1 MISTKVFNPE
11 HDMAL
16 ANGDKHFIAPRNIR
30 EMAHDLAPLLEFV
43 EEDGVLVWGWDHAIK
58 SQLLR
63 MGVAAETLPTDGA
76 LTALRQ
82 CSERASAHRL
92 LHAFHADHPDG
103 PYIGESI
110 LAHSLNDVAAY
121 ASRHGHIILKD
132 PLSSS
137 GKGLR
142 HVNKGGLPL
151 SPSRGGGT
159 PDNSK
164 TIPKE
169 PLQGSLEHSKK
180 HCPSKVG
187 GRAER
192 NEMEQSGGGMY
203 SSSSPLGK
211 IENWAN
217 ALIRRHGYLT
227 AEPYY
232 NKVQDFAMEY
242 CVREGQCRFIGYS
255 LFNTN
260 AHGRYESN
268 LLMEDEKIETLLAQY
283 IPHSALHEVRDWVIS
298 HFTHIIPAEWDTP
311 HHPLYFGIDMM
322 VVKTT
327 DNRQRTTDD
336 RQQTTDKVCANERE
350 SSSLEFSQRVQPKLN
365 NEVINGQQTTD
376 RVSAC
381 ECYVNLHT
389 NPPASAAELKTK
401 FTSELKIQ
409 NSEFKLYPCVEINL
423 RLNMGIIA
431 HEVRRALL
439 APGTEGTFH
448 VTAFPTEEAAQR
460 FYQEHIEQFP
470 PLFQAEKIVSGYYP
484 LTPIHSHTR
493 HHAYIV
499 CRKI

>member
-16 ANGDKHFIAPRNIR
+16 ANGDKHFIAPKNIR
-30 EMAHDLAPLLEFV
+30 EMAHDLAPLMEFV

-110 LAHSLNDVAAY
+110 LAHSLDDVAAY

-142 HVNKGGLPL
+142 HVKTHPNPPCEGGSTDIASSQVLPIREDL
-151 SPSRGGGT
+151 GG
-159 PDNSK
+159 SV
-164 TIPKE
+164 
-169 PLQGSLEHSKK
+169 HS
-180 HCPSKVG
+180 
-187 GRAER
+187 
-192 NEMEQSGGGMY
+192 
-203 SSSSPLGK
+203 
-211 IENWAN
+211 WAN

-268 LLMEDEKIETLLAQY
+268 LLMEDEKIETLLTQY
-283 IPHSALHEVRDWVIS
+283 IPHSALHEVRDWVIT
-298 HFTHIIPAEWDTP
+298 HFTHIIPAEWDTT

-322 VVKTT
+322 VVMTT
-327 DNRQRTTDD
+327 DNGQQTTGNRQRTTD
-336 RQQTTDKVCANERE
+336 
-350 SSSLEFSQRVQPKLN
+350 
-365 NEVINGQQTTD
+365 NGQQITD

-409 NSEFKLYPCVEINL
+409 NSEFKLHPCVEINL

-448 VTAFPTEEAAQR
+448 VAAFPTEKAAQR

>member
-1 MISTKVFNPE
+1 MNASKWFNPE

-16 ANGDKHFIAPRNIR
+16 ANGDKHFIAPKNIR
-30 EMAHDLAPLLEFV
+30 EMAHDLAPLMEFV

-82 CSERASAHRL
+82 CSERASGHRL
-92 LHAFHADHPDG
+92 LRAFHTDHPDG
-103 PYIGESI
+103 SYIGESI
-110 LAHSLNDVAAY
+110 LAHSLDDVAAY
-121 ASRHGHIILKD
+121 TSRHGHIILKD

-142 HVNKGGLPL
+142 HVNEGGLPL
-151 SPSRGGGT
+151 PLSQPKVDARRGRSQGGGT
-159 PDNSK
+159 P
-164 TIPKE
+164 E
-169 PLQGSLEHSKK
+169 PS
-180 HCPSKVG
+180 
-187 GRAER
+187 
-192 NEMEQSGGGMY
+192 EQSGGGMSSF
-203 SSSSPLGK
+203 SSSLEK
-211 IENWAN
+211 VKNWVN

-298 HFTHIIPAEWDTP
+298 HFTHIIPAEWDTT

-322 VVKTT
+322 VVM
-327 DNRQRTTDD
+327 TTDD
-336 RQQTTDKVCANERE
+336 
-350 SSSLEFSQRVQPKLN
+350 
-365 NEVINGQQTTD
+365 GQQTTD

-389 NPPASAAELKTK
+389 NSPASAAELKTK

-409 NSEFKLYPCVEINL
+409 NSEFKLHPCVEINL

>member
-1 MISTKVFNPE
+1 MNEIKMFNPE

-110 LAHSLNDVAAY
+110 LAHSLDDVAAY

-142 HVNKGGLPL
+142 HVNEGGLPL
-151 SPSRGGGT
+151 PLSQPKVDARTFRSLAQRGKARGRSQGGGT
-159 PDNSK
+159 SD
-164 TIPKE
+164 
-169 PLQGSLEHSKK
+169 
-180 HCPSKVG
+180 PS
-187 GRAER
+187 
-192 NEMEQSGGGMY
+192 EQSGGGMSSF
-203 SSSSPLGK
+203 SSSLEK
-211 IENWAN
+211 VKNWGN

-232 NKVQDFAMEY
+232 NKVQDFAMEF

-268 LLMEDEKIETLLAQY
+268 LLMDDERIETLLTQY

-298 HFTHIIPAEWDTP
+298 HCDHIIPAEWDTTR
-311 HHPLYFGIDMM
+311 HPLYFGIDMM
-322 VVKTT
+322 VV
-327 DNRQRTTDD
+327 NSQ
-336 RQQTTDKVCANERE
+336 
-350 SSSLEFSQRVQPKLN
+350 FSILN
-365 NEVINGQQTTD
+365 SQFRI
-376 RVSAC
+376 
-381 ECYVNLHT
+381 H
-389 NPPASAAELKTK
+389 
-401 FTSELKIQ
+401 
-409 NSEFKLYPCVEINL
+409 PCVEINL

-431 HEVRRALL
+431 HEVHRKLL
-439 APGTEGTFH
+439 APGVEGRFH
-448 VTAFPTEEAAQR
+448 VAAFPSEEAAQQFHR
-460 FYQEHIEQFP
+460 EHTEKYP
-470 PLFQAEKIVSGYYP
+470 PVYREGKMMSGYHP
-484 LTPIHSHTR
+484 LTPLYPHTR
-493 HHAYIV
+493 HHAYII
-499 CRKI
+499 CG